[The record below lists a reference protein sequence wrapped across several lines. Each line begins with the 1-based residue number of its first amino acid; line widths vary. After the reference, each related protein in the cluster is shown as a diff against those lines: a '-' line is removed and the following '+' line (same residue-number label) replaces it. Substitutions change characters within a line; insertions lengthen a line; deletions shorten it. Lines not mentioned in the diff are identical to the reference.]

1 MSDELLKSLFD
12 WITVILLFLTFV
24 SGAGALIFGNRINA
38 KQAEQLQK
46 FDKDLTDAKIELG
59 KQQERAASAERDAAE
74 AKTIAG
80 KAGEGTMKAL
90 NEQERLRHENLSL
103 SIALEDEKLARL
115 KIEEAAA
122 WRRLSKVQKDEIG
135 TRLKSFAGQLAILSY
150 NLNDLEA
157 STFGLDIA
165 LALQS
170 GHWTVSDP
178 QPILEMAE
186 GPVPLG
192 TIPPL
197 ENRGCYHEY

>member
-1 MSDELLKSLFD
+1 MSYELLKSLFD
-12 WITVILLFLTFV
+12 WITVVLLFLTFV
-24 SGAGALIFGNRINA
+24 SGAGALIFGNRINV

-46 FDKDLTDAKIELG
+46 FDKDLTDAKIEVG
-59 KQQERAASAERDAAE
+59 KQQERAANAERDVAE

-90 NEQERLRHENLSL
+90 KEQEKLRHENLSL

-122 WRRLSKVQKDEIG
+122 WRQLSKVQKDEIG
-135 TRLKSFAGQLAILSY
+135 TRLKFFAGQLAILSY

-178 QPILEMAE
+178 NQ
-186 GPVPLG
+186 
-192 TIPPL
+192 
-197 ENRGCYHEY
+197 Y